1 MTREGRETGAGRGRV
16 VFALGLICL
25 SVLAISLVGVVTNAG
40 LPDAVTARLYPVAY
54 QEEIRSA
61 AATYGVDPYL
71 LAAVARTES
80 SFDAGATS
88 SAGAVG
94 LMQIMPAT
102 ADWIVGQDDWKGAA
116 RPDLRQPADNAALGA
131 YYLAFLL
138 HKFEG
143 NPAAALAA
151 YNAGDTVVAGW
162 VDQGR
167 AAAGAEAVLT
177 VDDIPFPETRG
188 FVQRVIKFESV
199 YRSQLP
205 HAFSTGATS
214 GDVG

>member
-1 MTREGRETGAGRGRV
+1 
-16 VFALGLICL
+16 LGLICA
-25 SVLAISLVGVVTNAG
+25 SVLAISVVGVLTHAG
-40 LPDAVTARLYPVAY
+40 LPDAVTARLYPLAY
-54 QEEIRSA
+54 REEIRSA
-61 AATYGVDPYL
+61 GAVYGVDPYL

-80 SFDAGATS
+80 SFNPDVTS

-94 LMQIMPAT
+94 LMQLMPAT
-102 ADWIVGQDDWKGAA
+102 ADWIVSQDDWKGPAQ
-116 RPDLRQPADNAALGA
+116 PDLRQPADNAALGA

-162 VDQGR
+162 VDRQR
-167 AAAGAEAVLT
+167 AAEGGQATLAVG
-177 VDDIPFPETRG
+177 DIPFPETRG
-188 FVQRVIKFESV
+188 FVQRVVKFESL

-205 HAFSTGATS
+205 HAFDAGATS